1 MNKIFIEAKHDKTS
15 EYNFL
20 KTILAQ
26 YFPDKDVCFIFMNGV
41 GNLFGESIQ
50 NQIRQSQDE
59 GDNVLVILDADFP
72 DKGWGYAKRK
82 KDVMENMQL
91 NQISF
96 PFFLYPDNQNDGDVE
111 TLMESLACKDTHKE
125 WWGCFTDYEMCVK
138 GIKGSEG
145 KLMYNVPNRKAKLH
159 TYISSQRL
167 SNKQR
172 DKIGQGHWLFDDK
185 AYWDLNKDDLKPLL
199 DFFRENLK

>member
-111 TLMESLACKDTHKE
+111 TLMES
-125 WWGCFTDYEMCVK
+125 WGCFTDYEMCAK